1 MQDKAVEAI
10 KRHFD
15 VVAESLG
22 QDIKLIAEGH
32 GILNGKIDEFRKENA
47 KAHEEIL
54 SAVKFSYAELDR
66 RLVGLENK
74 YTNLEKRLSRLESL
88 R

>member
-32 GILNGKIDEFRKENA
+32 VILNGKLDEFRKENA
-47 KAHEEIL
+47 KTHGEIL
-54 SAVKFSYAELDR
+54 SAVKFSYCEIL
-66 RLVGLENK
+66 LC
-74 YTNLEKRLSRLESL
+74 
-88 R
+88 